1 MLHKNPNS
9 LRIIAGERRG
19 WRIDSPRGQ
28 EVTRPITD
36 RVKENLFNII
46 QSLVPDAIVLDLF
59 AGTGSMGLEA
69 LSRGASW
76 VTFVEQNRD
85 VAAILKSNIAKL
97 RYELASRVIGG
108 DALRLR
114 PAVREPALAD
124 VEGDL
129 VFDLVL
135 VDPPYP
141 MMADELMRE
150 RIGES
155 LAELLSFGALAP
167 EATLVVR
174 RESRI
179 SGHYTWPGFELI
191 QSRPYGSMTLDFLR
205 PVAAPPREPESSP
218 PA

>member
-1 MLHKNPNS
+1 MLHRNAKS

-19 WRIDSPRGQ
+19 WKIDSPRGI

-46 QSLVPDAIVLDLF
+46 QKLVPDALVLDLF
-59 AGTGSMGLEA
+59 AGTGSVGLEA

-76 VTFVEQNRD
+76 VTFVEQNHD

-97 RYELASRVIGG
+97 RYELASRVICD

-114 PAVREPALAD
+114 PGVRESALAE
-124 VEGDL
+124 VGSDL
-129 VFDLVL
+129 VFDLVF

-150 RIGES
+150 RIGEG
-155 LAELLSFGALAP
+155 LAELMSFGALAT

-179 SGHYTWPGFELI
+179 SAHYAWPGLEFT

-205 PVAAPPREPESSP
+205 PVGPKSLSG
-218 PA
+218 